1 MEKVQAKK
9 KKAGRRKKGVKK
21 EIRAAVRFTKTE
33 YFIVKEKAAIAGITV
48 SKYIRRIAINEHVHV
63 RLTAE
68 ETKISRPLVGISNNL
83 NQIAK
88 ACHDEGVLKAMAYFQ
103 HYRNLIDGLLKKL
116 EP

>member
-9 KKAGRRKKGVKK
+9 KKAGRRKKEVKK
-21 EIRAAVRFTKTE
+21 EIRAAVRFTKAE

-48 SKYIRRIAINEHVHV
+48 SKYIRRVAINQQVSV
-63 RLTAE
+63 RLTDE
-68 ETKISRPLVGISNNL
+68 ETKISRHLVGISNNL